1 VRRALAAHRRDFV
14 AILGLVVLSLAIA
27 GYILLHQPAFT
38 FGQSYYTVRAEFA
51 NSAAV
56 APGQGQAVTIAG
68 VQVGQVG
75 GVELVDGRAVVTMD
89 IFRQYAPI
97 YRDATVLLR
106 PRTPLK
112 DMYLALDPGTKQ
124 TGAVPNGGLLP
135 VSATAPDIDLDQ
147 ILASLDADTRNY
159 LLLLLSGGA
168 QAFRDPSTTAG
179 VPASPAPDGAAGSSS
194 SAAPSPGAVAD
205 LQGTFKR
212 FAPLSRDTRQFATLL
227 AQRSANLRLAIHN
240 LQRVAT
246 ALGGV
251 DGQLASLIVAS
262 NTNFAA
268 ISSQDTNLEAGLS
281 LLPGTLTQTNTTLG
295 KVQAFAAQLGP
306 ALSQLLPFAR
316 AFGPALEASRPLF
329 HDTTPVIKTQLRPF
343 STAVQPVARILRPA
357 ATKLARANPPL
368 TRSVN
373 VLNTLFNTLAYQ
385 PPGGEQGYL
394 FWGSWLAH
402 IASTLTDVQDAQ
414 GPTVRGIFMATCP
427 QLNLLETTIQA
438 GSPSVGPLLDL
449 LNAPDWSQIKSP
461 YCPPALGSLTRTAA
475 RSAGAS
481 G

>member
-1 VRRALAAHRRDFV
+1 MRRALGAHRRDFV
-14 AILGLVVLSLAIA
+14 AIVGLVVLALVIA
-27 GYILLHQPAFT
+27 GYILFHQPAFN
-38 FGQSYYTVRAEFA
+38 FAPNYYTVRAEFA
-51 NSAAV
+51 NAAAV

-75 GVELVDGRAVVTMD
+75 GVQLVNGRAVVSMN
-89 IFRQYAPI
+89 IFHQYAPI

-112 DMYLALDPGTKQ
+112 DMYLALDPGTRQ
-124 TGAVPNGGLLP
+124 AGAVPNGGTLGAA
-135 VSATAPDIDLDQ
+135 ATAPDIDLDQ
-147 ILASLDADTRNY
+147 ILASLDSDTRSY

-168 QAFRDPSTTAG
+168 QAFGNAGTAG
-179 VPASPAPDGAAGSSS
+179 PG
-194 SAAPSPGAVAD
+194 PGAQPSASAVSD

-212 FAPLSRDTRQFATLL
+212 FAPLDRDTRAFATLL
-227 AQRSANLRLAIHN
+227 AQRNANLRQAIHN

-268 ISSQDTNLEAGLS
+268 ISSQDSNLEAGLS
-281 LLPGTLTQTNTTLG
+281 LFPSTLNQTNTTLG
-295 KVQAFAAQLGP
+295 KVQAFTAQLGP
-306 ALSQLLPFAR
+306 ALGQLLPFAR
-316 AFGPALEASRPLF
+316 ALGPALEASRPLF
-329 HDTTPVIKTQLRPF
+329 HDTTPVIENQLRPF
-343 STAVQPVARILRPA
+343 STAVQPLARALRPA
-357 ATKLARANPPL
+357 ATKLAQATPPL
-368 TRSVN
+368 TRSVK

-385 PPGGEQGYL
+385 PSGGEQGYL

-402 IASTLTDVQDAQ
+402 IANSLTDLQDAQ

-427 QLNLLETTIQA
+427 QLDLLETTIQA

-449 LNAPDWSQIKSP
+449 LNAPDYTQIKSSF
-461 YCPPALGSLTRTAA
+461 CPPSLSTTRDAA
-475 RSAGAS
+475 STTGT
-481 G
+481 GG

>member
-1 VRRALAAHRRDFV
+1 VRRAITAHRRDFV
-14 AILGLVVLSLAIA
+14 AIVALVAIA
-27 GYILLHQPAFT
+27 AAIAAYILGHQPAFT
-38 FGQSYYTVRAEFA
+38 FGQSYYSVKAEFA

-56 APGQGQAVTIAG
+56 TPGQGQAVAIAG

-75 GVELVDGRAVVTMD
+75 GVQLQNGRAVVTMN
-89 IFRQYAPI
+89 IYKQYAPI

-124 TGAVPNGGLLP
+124 AGAVANGATLP
-135 VSATAPDIDLDQ
+135 VAATAPDIDLDQ
-147 ILASLDADTRNY
+147 ILASLDSDTRNY
-159 LLLLLSGGA
+159 LLLLLAGGA
-168 QAFRDPSTTAG
+168 QAI
-179 VPASPAPDGAAGSSS
+179 PDKS
-194 SAAPSPGAVAD
+194 AVAD

-212 FAPLSRDTRQFATLL
+212 FAPLDRDTRTFATLL
-227 AQRSANLRLAIHN
+227 AQRSANLRAAIHN

-251 DGQLASLIVAS
+251 DGQLASLIVSS

-268 ISSQDTNLEAGLS
+268 ISSQDANLEAGLS
-281 LLPGTLTQTNTTLG
+281 LFPGALQQTNTTLG
-295 KVQAFAAQLGP
+295 KVQAFANQLGP
-306 ALSQLLPFAR
+306 ALSQLQPFAR
-316 AFGPALEASRPLF
+316 ALAPALKASRPLL
-329 HDTTPVIKTQLRPF
+329 HDTTPVIRTQLRPF
-343 STAVQPVARILRPA
+343 ATAVQPFARALRPA
-357 ATKLARANPPL
+357 ATQLARATPPL
-368 TRSVN
+368 TRSIKV
-373 VLNTLFNTLAYQ
+373 VNTLFNTLAYQ
-385 PPGGEQGYL
+385 PSGGEQGYL

-402 IASTLTDVQDAQ
+402 IANSLTDLQDAQ

-461 YCPPALGSLTRTAA
+461 YCPTASLTKDPGSTR
-475 RSAGAS
+475 G
-481 G
+481 

>member
-1 VRRALAAHRRDFV
+1 MRRALTAHRRDFV
-14 AILGLVVLSLAIA
+14 AIVGLVVIALAIA
-27 GYILLHQPAFT
+27 GYILYHQPAFT
-38 FGQSYYTVRAEFA
+38 FGQSYYSVRAEFA
-51 NSAAV
+51 SSAAV
-56 APGQGQAVTIAG
+56 TPGQGQAVTIAG
-68 VQVGQVG
+68 VQVGQIG
-75 GVELVDGRAVVTMD
+75 GVTLQDGRAVVTMN
-89 IFRQYAPI
+89 IYRQYAPI

-135 VSATAPDIDLDQ
+135 VSATSPDIDLDQ
-147 ILASLDADTRNY
+147 ILASLDSDTRSY

-168 QAFRDPSTTAG
+168 QAFRDQDAKD
-179 VPASPAPDGAAGSSS
+179 PAPDFADGA
-194 SAAPSPGAVAD
+194 SASATPSPAAVSD

-212 FAPLSRDTRQFATLL
+212 FAPLDRDTRQFATLL

-268 ISSQDTNLEAGLS
+268 ISSQDANLEAGLS
-281 LLPGTLTQTNTTLG
+281 LFPGALKQTNTTLG
-295 KVQAFAAQLGP
+295 KVQAFTNQLGP
-306 ALSQLLPFAR
+306 ALSQLQPFAR
-316 AFGPALEASRPLF
+316 ALAPALKASRPLF
-329 HDTTPVIKTQLRPF
+329 HDTTPVIRTQLRPF
-343 STAVQPVARILRPA
+343 STAVQPFARALRPA
-357 ATKLARANPPL
+357 ATQLARATPPL
-368 TRSVN
+368 TRSVK
-373 VLNTLFNTLAYQ
+373 VVNTLFNTLAYQ
-385 PPGGEQGYL
+385 PSGGEQGYL

-402 IASTLTDVQDAQ
+402 IASSLTDLQDAQ
-414 GPTVRGIFMATCP
+414 GPTVRGIFMSTCQ

-438 GSPSVGPLLDL
+438 GSPSIGPLLDL

-461 YCPPALGSLTRTAA
+461 YCPASLGSLSRRNPEAT
-475 RSAGAS
+475 GAS
-481 G
+481 R